1 MVIFG
6 SIFSDFK
13 LPTAATWF
21 YFSMLLAVALF
32 FKFSRVLS
40 MRNWDVVTIF
50 LLVPGL
56 LLLQESRIQ
65 LASQV
70 AGHLAWSSQVPMAQ
84 GLGTVGIGPQALA
97 ADPGLLSPTRLA
109 WFGYL

>member
-1 MVIFG
+1 MLVFG

-21 YFSMLLAVALF
+21 YFSLLLALALF
-32 FKFSRVLS
+32 FKFTRLLS

-70 AGHLAWSSQVPMAQ
+70 AGH
-84 GLGTVGIGPQALA
+84 
-97 ADPGLLSPTRLA
+97 
-109 WFGYL
+109 